1 MKINY
6 KRPQPVI
13 SINPETGEE
22 TYYPSVKSAVEAT
35 GIQQAQI
42 SMACT
47 WEHKAHGLYWRRV
60 EK

>member
-1 MKINY
+1 MS
-6 KRPQPVI
+6 RRAFVPVI
-13 SINPETGEE
+13 ATDPETGKE

-47 WEHKAHGLYWRRV
+47 CGYKAHGYYWRRA
-60 EK
+60 EE